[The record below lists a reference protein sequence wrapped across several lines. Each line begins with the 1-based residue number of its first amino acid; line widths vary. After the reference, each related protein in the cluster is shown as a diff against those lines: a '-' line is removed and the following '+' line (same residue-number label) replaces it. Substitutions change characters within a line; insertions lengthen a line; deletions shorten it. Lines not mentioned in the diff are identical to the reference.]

1 MYFSFVFFQIRT
13 HCGLIM
19 LIAFTLGAPFLV
31 SYVIYHG
38 AADSTEYGD
47 LDNDGMVSALN

>member
-1 MYFSFVFFQIRT
+1 
-13 HCGLIM
+13 M

-38 AADSTEYGD
+38 AADSTEFDD